1 MPRTTFS
8 LLLVGS
14 VAITTVAVA
23 HNSVAE
29 ILVGYA
35 GPLTGEMALA
45 SEGMQNGVELAIAEL
60 NAVGALLGQKVTLD
74 LVDDYCDA
82 EQALAAARK
91 LLADRVAVVI
101 GHLCSGTSIPASL
114 LYEEARIPFISLA
127 SSPVLTS
134 RGLRL
139 TFRTVPPNDVNAKF
153 TAQYMVQRLAAK
165 RIAIIHDTHVYGKG
179 IAELTRQSL
188 EELGTPPVLFEAL
201 QPGQLVFADL
211 IQRMR
216 GAEIDVVSYG
226 GYPPSVGLL
235 RRQMAEA
242 SFLPTLIASTAN
254 GSEEYYLIAG
264 EAAEG
269 TLVVADQRFNTAE
282 FSRFEESLR
291 AAYHTDSDVRN
302 TRVTPA
308 STSGRRRSRPRARQM
323 AWPWLKR
330 YALGRFTS
338 SVSKPASTTM
348 ATCRAR
354 WASPAFGSGMTAGP
368 CRCRRILPPEV
379 KRLPRNDAP
388 GGARSA
394 SQARLTGA

>member
-14 VAITTVAVA
+14 VAITTVAGA

-45 SEGMQNGVELAIAEL
+45 SEGMQNGVELALAEL
-60 NAVGALLGQKVTLD
+60 NAVGGVLGQKVTLE

-101 GHLCSGTSIPASL
+101 GHLCSGTAIPASL
-114 LYEEARIPFISLA
+114 LYEAARIPFISLA
-127 SSPVLTS
+127 ASPVLTD

-139 TFRTVPPNDVNAKF
+139 TFRPVQPNDANAEF
-153 TAQYMVQRLAAK
+153 TAQYMVRQLAAK
-165 RIAIIHDTHVYGKG
+165 RIAIIHDTRVYGKG

-201 QPGQLVFADL
+201 QPGQLLFADL

-282 FSRFEESLR
+282 FSQFEESLR

-302 TRVTPA
+302 TRGYASIHIWAQAVEAAGTTDGIAVAQALHSGTFHVFGIEARFRDDGNVQGPLGEPA
-308 STSGRRRSRPRARQM
+308 LWVWHDRRAVP
-323 AWPWLKR
+323 
-330 YALGRFTS
+330 
-338 SVSKPASTTM
+338 
-348 ATCRAR
+348 
-354 WASPAFGSGMTAGP
+354 
-368 CRCRRILPPEV
+368 LPPDSSDRSEA
-379 KRLPRNDAP
+379 LAP
-388 GGARSA
+388 K
-394 SQARLTGA
+394 